1 MCNEQSEHTKKV
13 KSRVCIYV
21 FCSLSNFFNHD
32 PWKSLVSGEM
42 SVVIIKENNIYYI
55 VRREKCIKAYL
66 NFLVINSQGLNDK
79 KPS

>member
-1 MCNEQSEHTKKV
+1 MYFAVYPTC
-13 KSRVCIYV
+13 
-21 FCSLSNFFNHD
+21 L
-32 PWKSLVSGEM
+32 SLVSGEM